1 MPSKHSQVQPFVSH
15 GPQDELLLLEGLLFT
30 ELAPLE
36 SSTATHVHWP
46 SHPTGLDDELDGRL
60 LDGGVLDSLD
70 GGMLDGSDETLDG
83 CELDPDGSEL
93 DDGELDDEGDDEG
106 DEALE
111 LPLDPQSH
119 TSTQEVPAAATLQ
132 SWPP

>member
-1 MPSKHSQVQPFVSH
+1 MHSQVHPFVSH
-15 GPQDELLLLEGLLFT
+15 GPQDELLPLERLLST

-46 SHPTGLDDELDGRL
+46 AHRHRAGRRRGLGGGL

-70 GGMLDGSDETLDG
+70 GGMLDGSDEMLDG

-93 DDGELDDEGDDEG
+93 DGELDDGELDDG
-106 DEALE
+106 
-111 LPLDPQSH
+111 
-119 TSTQEVPAAATLQ
+119 
-132 SWPP
+132 

>member
-1 MPSKHSQVQPFVSH
+1 MHSQVHPFVSH
-15 GPQDELLLLEGLLFT
+15 GPQDELLPLELLPT

-46 SHPTGLDDELDGRL
+46 VHPTGLDDEVAGRL

-70 GGMLDGSDETLDG
+70 GGMLDGSDEMLDG

-93 DDGELDDEGDDEG
+93 DDGELDDGELDDEG
-106 DEALE
+106 DETLE
-111 LPLDPQSH
+111 LLLDPQSH